1 MVQFYVG
8 TPAEDGR
15 IKDFRMIPPPGGN
28 EPNQVLVWNP
38 TEQVPEWVPASEL
51 NITVTP
57 GPTYAPLAADD
68 GTWLTTDTG
77 ARLVGLVA

>member
-15 IKDFRMIPPPGGN
+15 IKDFRMIPPPGGTA
-28 EPNQVLVWNP
+28 ENQVLVWNP
-38 TEQVPEWVPASEL
+38 TLQQPEWKLASEL
-51 NITVTP
+51 TITVAP
-57 GPTYAPLAADD
+57 APTYAPLATDD

-77 ARLVGLVA
+77 ARLVGLVT